1 MPRRDPKLVGAATR
15 AAEGRRIVAGQ
26 QLLIE
31 TLKASGKPSQDA
43 EVSLQLYV
51 SAQHLPRDVD
61 AIEDIRLRNDNRFDA
76 EICQTLKSR
85 FPAR

>member
-1 MPRRDPKLVGAATR
+1 MPRRDPKLVAAASR

-51 SAQHLPRDVD
+51 SALKVLEGHEQ
-61 AIEDIRLRNDNRFDA
+61 RLREQRRAKNTARNRK
-76 EICQTLKSR
+76 ISKSK
-85 FPAR
+85 

>member
-51 SAQHLPRDVD
+51 SALKVLEGHEQ
-61 AIEDIRLRNDNRFDA
+61 RLREQRRA
-76 EICQTLKSR
+76 KYRAKPEISKSK
-85 FPAR
+85 

>member
-1 MPRRDPKLVGAATR
+1 MPRRDPKLVAAATR

-51 SAQHLPRDVD
+51 SALKVLEGYEQ
-61 AIEDIRLRNDNRFDA
+61 RLREQRRA
-76 EICQTLKSR
+76 KYRAKPEISKSK
-85 FPAR
+85 